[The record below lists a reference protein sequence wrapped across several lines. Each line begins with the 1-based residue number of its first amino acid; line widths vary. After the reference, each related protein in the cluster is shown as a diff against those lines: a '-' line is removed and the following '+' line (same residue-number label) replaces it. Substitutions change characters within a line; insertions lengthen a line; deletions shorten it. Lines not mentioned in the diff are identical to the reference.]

1 MALTYCSAPA
11 TSVDGERAFS
21 EGRNQCAWN
30 QRSMSSKTF
39 REQMSL
45 GAWCEA
51 PFF

>member
-1 MALTYCSAPA
+1 MALTYCSTPA
-11 TSVDGERAFS
+11 TSVDGERSFS

-30 QRSMSSKTF
+30 QQSMSSQTF

-45 GAWCEA
+45 GAWSKA